1 MTHACAHP
9 PAYIQTLAADAQ
21 PPTQEKNK
29 KWSSAEFAAV
39 ADAYAWCASQL
50 FVCAELHG
58 RCLSVVGEYDSTAV
72 LEISL
77 SQIVTM

>member
-1 MTHACAHP
+1 M
-9 PAYIQTLAADAQ
+9 
-21 PPTQEKNK
+21 
-29 KWSSAEFAAV
+29 

-72 LEISL
+72 LETSL
-77 SQIVTM
+77 SQIVTSKEYKHGSGRKRGGGRERGGGGSGGGGQGGG